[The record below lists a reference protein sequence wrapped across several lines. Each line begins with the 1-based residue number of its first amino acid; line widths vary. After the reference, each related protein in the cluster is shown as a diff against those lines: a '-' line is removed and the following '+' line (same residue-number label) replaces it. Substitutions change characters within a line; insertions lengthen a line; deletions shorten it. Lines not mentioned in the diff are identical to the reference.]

1 MMINIW
7 GLYTYFN
14 ISDMM
19 YSHPHWTFS
28 VSKMIKYLW
37 DKKKHDLQTTWTQND
52 HLYRVLLNHM
62 LTLLT
67 YITMYCCLKTSFI
80 LFIGQQL
87 YIQLIDVS

>member
-1 MMINIW
+1 MIIDIW

-37 DKKKHDLQTTWTQND
+37 DKKKTWLTNNMDTIWSSLQSFAESSVNFAN
-52 HLYRVLLNHM
+52 LYNYVP
-62 LTLLT
+62 
-67 YITMYCCLKTSFI
+67 
-80 LFIGQQL
+80 LFKN
-87 YIQLIDVS
+87 

>member
-28 VSKMIKYLW
+28 VSKMIKYLR
-37 DKKKHDLQTTWTQND
+37 DKKN
-52 HLYRVLLNHM
+52 M
-62 LTLLT
+62 T
-67 YITMYCCLKTSFI
+67 YKRHGHNMIIFTEFC
-80 LFIGQQL
+80 
-87 YIQLIDVS
+87 

>member
-37 DKKKHDLQTTWTQND
+37 DKKKTWLTNDMDTIWSSLQSFAESSVNFAN
-52 HLYRVLLNHM
+52 LYNYVP
-62 LTLLT
+62 
-67 YITMYCCLKTSFI
+67 
-80 LFIGQQL
+80 LFKN
-87 YIQLIDVS
+87 

>member
-28 VSKMIKYLW
+28 VSKMIKYLR
-37 DKKKHDLQTTWTQND
+37 DKKTTSYKRHGHNMIIFTEF
-52 HLYRVLLNHM
+52 
-62 LTLLT
+62 
-67 YITMYCCLKTSFI
+67 C
-80 LFIGQQL
+80 
-87 YIQLIDVS
+87 